1 MKASAKND
9 YAREQPHDDAS
20 ERAALNVALSYGGYI
35 DRLTPD
41 LFYNKTYRNV
51 CEVAK
56 AVSDGGGGVDI
67 ATVSTYSKKHG
78 WGIDFDTLA
87 YITGGTP
94 SAGAFDGYLATL
106 ADLRQRREL
115 LRIAAELEN
124 TAYDPTADVPETLA
138 GLRERVGAAEASTQA
153 KNYRIDPER
162 VYPDPDYLF
171 EAGGVRFLPRG
182 DLAAVKAKQKSGKTM
197 FCCLLAAS
205 LFGSETFGLKSLA
218 DSPKVLFF
226 DTEQAEADAAKVA
239 QRVKD
244 VLGWNAKDLDNV
256 FAVYALRSTDTP
268 GERLAFI
275 TSEVRKEKPC
285 LAFIDGVVDV
295 CPDFND
301 NVESLK
307 TIRALMRLASECGCA
322 LVCILHTNKGKDDDN
337 MRGHLGTMLAQKAAE
352 VWEVAKDAPVF
363 TATQTDTRH
372 RPVSPIRFAVDGHG
386 TPCSAFGIW
395 GAAEAAKAAEQIEVM
410 RKVFAESPA
419 LSYKE
424 LCGKVCEVAG
434 VKYDAARK
442 RAERMLK
449 LGVILKDDETGL
461 YRCTQCCEG

>member
-1 MKASAKND
+1 MGTTANKEIV
-9 YAREQPHDDAS
+9 RGQPHDEAS
-20 ERAALNVALSYGGYI
+20 EREALNVALSYKGYA

-56 AVSDGGGGVDI
+56 ALSNEGGEVDI
-67 ATVSTYSKKHG
+67 TTVFAYSQRNG
-78 WGIDFDTLA
+78 WGVEFDTLA
-87 YITGGTP
+87 CITGSTP
-94 SAGAFDGYLATL
+94 STGAFDGYLATL

-115 LRIAAELEN
+115 LRMAAELEKA
-124 TAYDPTADVPETLA
+124 AYDPTADVPGALA
-138 GLRERVGAAEASTQA
+138 GLRERLDAAEASTQA

-162 VYPDPDYLF
+162 VYPEPDYLF

-205 LFGSETFGLKSLA
+205 LFGSETFGFKSLA

-239 QRVKD
+239 RRVKD
-244 VLGWNAKDLDNV
+244 VLGMSAKGLNDV

-268 GERLAFI
+268 GDRLAFI

-322 LVCILHTNKGKDDDN
+322 VVCILHTNKGKDDDN

-386 TPCSAFGIW
+386 TPCSANGVW
-395 GAAEAAKAAEQIEVM
+395 GALEAAKAAEQIEVI

-424 LCGKVCEVAG
+424 LCGKVCEVANI
-434 VKYDAARK
+434 KYDAARK
-442 RAERMLK
+442 RIEKMLK
-449 LGVILKDDETGL
+449 YGVILKDDETGL
-461 YRCTQCCEG
+461 YRGSLCCEG